1 VNVKLV
7 LPRPLRLPLFYLGL
21 GAVFALGCNNAVPVE
36 THIDVN
42 AQSCVDNALSMSFDV
57 VSTSVMFPGVFV
69 YGSSNVIPIPTTS
82 PVTGGF
88 HVVAALDTVMN
99 GEGVQMAFSAGAY
112 PNGNITIQN
121 IQFYTVP
128 VTQVAPPAC
137 PPEHGPTI
145 GTSTSP
151 GLGFHMEVSNSGP
164 DPLFIDQLEMAET
177 PTLLPGSEMHWGG
190 TDFEGLTWVPSPV
203 LPPGVVLAPGSPPFI
218 LDLPEL
224 PSAGSAGVLM
234 RYVSHSSS
242 GVESRAAVQVDLS
255 SLPVAVQPSTWGKVK
270 SLYHAK

>member
-1 VNVKLV
+1 MNVKLV
-7 LPRPLRLPLFYLGL
+7 LPRRLRLPLLYIGL

-42 AQSCVDNALSMSFDV
+42 AESCVDNALSMSFDV
-57 VSTSVMFPGVFV
+57 VSTSVMFPGVYQ
-69 YGSSNVIPIPTTS
+69 YGTPNVIPFPTTS
-82 PVTGGF
+82 PITGGF
-88 HVVAALDTVMN
+88 HVVAALDSVMN
-99 GEGVQMAFSAGAY
+99 GEGVQLAFSAGAF

-164 DPLFIDQLEMAET
+164 DPLFVDQLEMAET
-177 PTLLPGSEMHWGG
+177 PTLLPGSEMHFGSS
-190 TDFEGLTWVPSPV
+190 TFEGLAWVPLPA
-203 LPPGVVLAPGSPPFI
+203 LPPVVLVPGGPPLI
-218 LDLPEL
+218 LDLPEA
-224 PSAGSAGVLM
+224 PSSGSAAVLM
-234 RYVSHSSS
+234 RYTSHSSS
-242 GVESRAAVQVDLS
+242 GVSSRAAVQVDLS

-270 SLYHAK
+270 SLYRDK